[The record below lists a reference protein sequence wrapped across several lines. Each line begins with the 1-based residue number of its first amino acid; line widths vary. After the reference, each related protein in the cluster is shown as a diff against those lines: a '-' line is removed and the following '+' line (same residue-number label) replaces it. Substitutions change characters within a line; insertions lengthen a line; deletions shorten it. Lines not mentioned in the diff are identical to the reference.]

1 MSKRLR
7 NAAAK
12 RVIEEM
18 EHIREMGQED
28 ETTQI
33 DTAKVDTAKIEA
45 VDPTLKA
52 EPVVVIEKQ
61 PKEQLNTNVDVR
73 VKQAIMMIQAD
84 VVAKGFKKPKIG
96 EIIEDAVMKL
106 LTERGLSLEK

>member
-28 ETTQI
+28 ETTQT
-33 DTAKVDTAKIEA
+33 DTAKVEQADQT
-45 VDPTLKA
+45 PNA
-52 EPVVVIEKQ
+52 ESVVTIEKQ
-61 PKEQLNTNVDVR
+61 PKEQLNTNVDVC